1 MNRPTFL
8 RGIDR
13 LLFAQART
21 MPRLRAVVCLLAC
34 IFIGYCASRGV

>member
-1 MNRPTFL
+1 MRPVFL

-21 MPRLRAVVCLLAC
+21 LPRLRAVVCIGAC
-34 IFIGYCASRGV
+34 IVIGYCLSRSF